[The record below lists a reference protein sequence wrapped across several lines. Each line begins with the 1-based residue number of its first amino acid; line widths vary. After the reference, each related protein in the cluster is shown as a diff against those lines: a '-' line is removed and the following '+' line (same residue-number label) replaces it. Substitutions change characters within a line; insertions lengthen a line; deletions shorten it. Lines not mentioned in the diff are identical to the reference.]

1 MSRRVG
7 QIVALFSLFALIVVV
22 IAYQFYDQ
30 QRLRGDVL
38 TGGYLGVA
46 AVCGNATVEEGEQ
59 CDDGN
64 GISGDGCS
72 ETCQTEVLTAVCG
85 NGTVE
90 IAEQCDDGN
99 ALVGDGCSDTC
110 QLETSPGICGNG
122 VIEGAEQ
129 CDDGN
134 IISGDGCNKLCVVE
148 NKELCGNGIL
158 DAGEECD
165 FRDSAS
171 GQSCFRNCTLITPV
185 CGNGVI
191 EGEEQCDDEN
201 AMPGDGCSD
210 TCQIEAASICGNGR
224 VDVGEQCDDGNT
236 VLGDG
241 CAPSCEMEV
250 LREVCGNGILER
262 DEQCDDGNNVAD
274 DGCSDICLI
283 EQNSGVPNESA
294 DDPTVADTTS
304 IDTTENFSTV
314 ETTSSPQTETTTSDP
329 LFPNIPHSSTLVGGQ
344 IVNRYFAIYGE
355 KTVLDGLQV
364 SQHVPNFTTEVRW
377 SPDAINPI
385 SVDIDDM
392 NAART
397 FFIAPSQ
404 EVEVSFVLEVKQQDT
419 FVPVAKY
426 VFSVVSPA
434 LYAADANKDGVYD
447 FSDLLEL
454 LQKWDDYGSDAT
466 QILAIILSRY
476 QE

>member
-1 MSRRVG
+1 MRCYTSADISPSMSRRVG

-38 TGGYLGVA
+38 TGGYLGVS

-64 GISGDGCS
+64 VLAGDGCS

-99 ALVGDGCSDTC
+99 ALAGDGCSDTC
-110 QLETSPGICGNG
+110 QMESLPDICGNG

-165 FRDSAS
+165 FRDSSS
-171 GQSCFRNCTLITPV
+171 GQSCFRNCTLITSV
-185 CGNGVI
+185 CGNAVL
-191 EGEEQCDDEN
+191 EGQ
-201 AMPGDGCSD
+201 
-210 TCQIEAASICGNGR
+210 
-224 VDVGEQCDDGNT
+224 EQCDDGN
-236 VLGDG
+236 
-241 CAPSCEMEV
+241 
-250 LREVCGNGILER
+250 
-262 DEQCDDGNNVAD
+262 AD
-274 DGCSDICLI
+274 NADGCSDFCQI
-283 EQNSGVPNESA
+283 EKTLTP
-294 DDPTVADTTS
+294 DDSDLPSTDLPSSDVTNPDVTSPETTAVEIS
-304 IDTTENFSTV
+304 STDSLTTEDSLPDSV
-314 ETTSSPQTETTTSDP
+314 EENSNQAVDISSPQTETTTLEP
-329 LFPNIPHSSTLVGGQ
+329 LFPNIPHSSTLVDGQ

-364 SQHVPNFTTEVRW
+364 PQHISHLSTEVRW
-377 SPDAINPI
+377 SLDVSNAMT
-385 SVDIDDM
+385 VEIDDVS
-392 NAART
+392 AART
-397 FFIAPSQ
+397 FFMAPSQ
-404 EVEVSFVLEVKQQDT
+404 EGELSFVLEVKQQDT

-454 LQKWDDYGSDAT
+454 LQKWNDYGSDAT
-466 QILAIILSRY
+466 QVLAIILSRY